1 MLKALKMKLIHLTDT
16 HLVRAGEL
24 LYGLDPKARLDAC
37 IADINRNHGDAD
49 LAVITGDLTHFGDRE
64 AFQALRQSLDA
75 LTVPVQLIVGNH
87 DTNDVFRDFFP
98 DVPVDEAGA
107 VQSVRDTQAGRLIF
121 LDTTKTGTHAGWYDE
136 ARLDWL
142 EARIAESGDAP
153 IFLFMHHP
161 PLLLGVPAMD
171 RIGLMQ
177 RDLFN
182 ARMTPYLPRIRHVFF
197 GHIHRPVSGSWRGVP
212 FSTLRAMSHQVWL
225 DFSEE
230 TEGVPGSHEP
240 PAYAIV
246 LIEPEQVVIHFH
258 DFLDDS
264 RKFNLRDVEYGFWDE
279 QERRLSAAE

>member
-1 MLKALKMKLIHLTDT
+1 MKLIHLTDT
-16 HLVRAGEL
+16 HFVRAGEM

-87 DTNDVFRDFFP
+87 DTNAVFRDIFP
-98 DVPVDEAGA
+98 EVPVDETGA
-107 VQSVRDTQAGRLIF
+107 VQSVRDMPAGRLIF
-121 LDTTKTGTHAGWYDE
+121 LDTTKAGTHAGWYDE

-142 EARIAESGDAP
+142 DARLAESGDSP
-153 IFLFMHHP
+153 VFLFMHHP
-161 PLLLGVPAMD
+161 PFPVGVPAMD

-177 RDLFN
+177 RDLFG
-182 ARMTPYLPRIRHVFF
+182 ARMTPYLPRIRHLFF
-197 GHIHRPVSGSWRGVP
+197 GHVHRPISGSWRGVP
-212 FSTLRAMSHQVWL
+212 FSTLRAMNHQVWL
-225 DFSEE
+225 DFSDA
-230 TEGVPGSHEP
+230 EGVPGSHEP

-246 LIEPEQVVIHFH
+246 LIAPEQVVIHFH

-264 RKFNLRDVEYGFWDE
+264 RKFNLKDVEYSFWTE
-279 QERRLSAAE
+279 QEARLSVA